1 MQVAED
7 KKMRENQSRTKRL
20 AWSNRINVPC
30 PSIPMCLH
38 FYRRSFPVSVGV
50 LQRKQR
56 RIYMPSSFKD
66 NDNLWKEVVSS
77 NGIGTVFLVLQDS
90 CRKIL
95 HLPENVTIFGRICRA
110 MYSIKFLEHRESTL
124 FLKKFVGWK

>member
-1 MQVAED
+1 MNSIFNKRKTTFFSKIGKDEVVTELKNLDIYIQVAED

-20 AWSNRINVPC
+20 AWSNRINVPR

-66 NDNLWKEVVSS
+66 NDNL
-77 NGIGTVFLVLQDS
+77 
-90 CRKIL
+90 
-95 HLPENVTIFGRICRA
+95 
-110 MYSIKFLEHRESTL
+110 
-124 FLKKFVGWK
+124 